1 MKQHGFFKKVET
13 VKFIYYF
20 NFAPSFQFC
29 MAQVFNI
36 SRASFFHLKLLFIFL
51 ILFSSQVP
59 LLLKRVVYNPLP
71 WIRLSS
77 NTLFPFW
84 LLIPSHCIIQLFHS
98 IASIIHYFFFSKID
112 STEIKHPHFSFLL
125 ELLCRNPTR
134 L

>member
-1 MKQHGFFKKVET
+1 MGT

-36 SRASFFHLKLLFIFL
+36 SCAYFFHLKLLFIFL
-51 ILFSSQVP
+51 ILFPSQVP

-77 NTLFPFW
+77 NSLFPFW
-84 LLIPSHCIIQLFHS
+84 LLIPSHCIIQLFHY
-98 IASIIHYFFFSKID
+98 IASIIHYFFFFFQKLILQKSNTLIF
-112 STEIKHPHFSFLL
+112 HFSWSYFVETQLDYSS
-125 ELLCRNPTR
+125 
-134 L
+134 